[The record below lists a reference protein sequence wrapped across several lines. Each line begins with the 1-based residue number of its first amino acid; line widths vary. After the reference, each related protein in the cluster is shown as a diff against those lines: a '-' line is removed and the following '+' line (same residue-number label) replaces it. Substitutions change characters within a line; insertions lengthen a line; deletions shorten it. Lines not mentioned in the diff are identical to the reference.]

1 MMKTPLPLSP
11 YQGEMSA
18 GQRGQEA
25 KGEAERASPQLG
37 ESLPAAGRVKA
48 LKQSFVRT
56 VMFEKAPMQIAGR

>member
-1 MMKTPLPLSP
+1 
-11 YQGEMSA
+11 MSA